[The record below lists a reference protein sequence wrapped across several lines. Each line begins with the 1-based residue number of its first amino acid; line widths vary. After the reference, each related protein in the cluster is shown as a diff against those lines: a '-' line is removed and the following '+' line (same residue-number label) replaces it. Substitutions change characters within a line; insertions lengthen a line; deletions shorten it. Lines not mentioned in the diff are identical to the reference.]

1 MTGPLNITAESLALE
16 ADQFQRKLGA
26 GLGTLREMDDVQFG
40 VTPREEVW
48 RDGKVVLY
56 RFKGERTPTA
66 KVPMLVCY
74 ALVNRPYMVDLQAD
88 RSLVKGLLERG
99 EDVYIIDWGYPDRSD
114 RYLTLEDYIERFL
127 GGAVDHL
134 RKAHGLPS
142 VNLLGICQGGVFSL
156 CYSALHPRK
165 VRNLITMVTPV
176 DFHTADNMLSN
187 WNREIDVD
195 LLVDTLGNIPADMMN
210 LTYLMLKPWRLFAQK
225 YVGMVDILDDRK
237 AMEDFLRME
246 KWIFDSPDQAGEA
259 FREFNTQFF
268 QENRFVK
275 GGAQVGGREV
285 HLGLSRC
292 RSSTSSPNRT
302 TWCRRMPRARS
313 GTWPGRATTPS
324 CRSRAAISASTSP
337 VVRRRKCRRP
347 STSGWPSARVER
359 HGRHAAVA
367 AALPAGAGRDV
378 DIAEHGARAV
388 GRCCIA
394 RPRRALAL
402 ARPGSRPGVPS
413 RALGQGRGADAGQR
427 DPAHRRYPR
436 FAVPDLCAPG
446 RAGQG
451 SANPHRRPRTRAC
464 VPIHGAGP
472 AVPAAVPGVRRGE
485 RAQPLRA
492 RRRSLRPERSR
503 LVAVPTNGILN
514 GERLAD
520 S

>member
-1 MTGPLNITAESLALE
+1 MTGPLNITAESLAQE

-26 GLGTLREMDDVQFG
+26 GLGTLREMEDVHFG
-40 VTPREEVW
+40 VTAREEVW

-56 RFKGERTPTA
+56 RYRGERAPSA

-114 RYLTLEDYIERFL
+114 KYLTLEDYIERFL

-156 CYSALHPRK
+156 CYSALNPRK

-225 YVGMVDILDDRK
+225 YVGMVDILDDKK

-268 QENRFVK
+268 
-275 GGAQVGGREV
+275 
-285 HLGLSRC
+285 
-292 RSSTSSPNRT
+292 
-302 TWCRRMPRARS
+302 
-313 GTWPGRATTPS
+313 
-324 CRSRAAISASTSP
+324 
-337 VVRRRKCRRP
+337 
-347 STSGWPSARVER
+347 
-359 HGRHAAVA
+359 
-367 AALPAGAGRDV
+367 
-378 DIAEHGARAV
+378 
-388 GRCCIA
+388 
-394 RPRRALAL
+394 
-402 ARPGSRPGVPS
+402 
-413 RALGQGRGADAGQR
+413 
-427 DPAHRRYPR
+427 
-436 FAVPDLCAPG
+436 
-446 RAGQG
+446 
-451 SANPHRRPRTRAC
+451 
-464 VPIHGAGP
+464 
-472 AVPAAVPGVRRGE
+472 
-485 RAQPLRA
+485 
-492 RRRSLRPERSR
+492 
-503 LVAVPTNGILN
+503 
-514 GERLAD
+514 
-520 S
+520 